1 MDSAEASLSILK
13 ALDCDY
19 TPLKS
24 RIGPR
29 GLFHSWGYPRP
40 RGLFHSWG
48 YPKIYNL
55 KKNLLN
61 LDENREIYNLTNAI
75 NSK

>member
-1 MDSAEASLSILK
+1 MDSAKASLSILK

-29 GLFHSWGYPRP
+29 GLFHS
-40 RGLFHSWG
+40 RGH
-48 YPKIYNL
+48 PKIYNL

-61 LDENREIYNLTNAI
+61 PDENREIYNLTNAI